1 MCFSIAET
9 PVQEFPNSSAAA
21 IRLTLASHGLK
32 VFFSLIH
39 TKWQALVNISIEKEH
54 PQHWVTIRPVFKRQ
68 LQSARTD
75 TCLVLSFPWK
85 LLLNKFSGLP
95 YPSSPKRYCLLFLSF
110 WLVRTSLSFE
120 WFKSYL
126 IQLDLLRGKKIFIN
140 PNILIVHHINR
151 AVLIQHFCWSLF
163 FSSWL
168 LFYLKNKQPK
178 NFQYMLALLLS
189 WE

>member
-9 PVQEFPNSSAAA
+9 PVQEVPNSSAAA
-21 IRLTLASHGLK
+21 IRLTLASRGLK
-32 VFFSLIH
+32 VFFYLIH
-39 TKWQALVNISIEKEH
+39 TKWQSLVNISIEKEH

-68 LQSARTD
+68 FQSAHTD

-95 YPSSPKRYCLLFLSF
+95 YPSSPKQYCLLFLF

-126 IQLDLLRGKKIFIN
+126 IQLDLLRGKQ
-140 PNILIVHHINR
+140 NIR
-151 AVLIQHFCWSLF
+151 
-163 FSSWL
+163 
-168 LFYLKNKQPK
+168 KP
-178 NFQYMLALLLS
+178 
-189 WE
+189 